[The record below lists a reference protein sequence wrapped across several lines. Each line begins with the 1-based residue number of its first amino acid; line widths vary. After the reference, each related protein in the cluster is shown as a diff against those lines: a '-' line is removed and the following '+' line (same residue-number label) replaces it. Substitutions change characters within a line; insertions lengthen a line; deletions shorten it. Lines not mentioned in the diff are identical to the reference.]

1 MLILRRTINVTVG
14 RGTRRGYKAAYA
26 SKKGLNVLNIDWF
39 SYRSL
44 IRCKAGQQCQ
54 REREIDRYIGGVRER

>member
-44 IRCKAGQQCQ
+44 IRCKAGQ
-54 REREIDRYIGGVRER
+54 RERETVRYIGGVRER